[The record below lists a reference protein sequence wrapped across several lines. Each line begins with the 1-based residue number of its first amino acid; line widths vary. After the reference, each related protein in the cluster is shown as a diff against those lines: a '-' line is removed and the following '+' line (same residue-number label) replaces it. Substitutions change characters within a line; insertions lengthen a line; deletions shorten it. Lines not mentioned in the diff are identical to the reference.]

1 MAPFFFFSYVH
12 DDNDEFLEKFFNDLR
27 DEVAAVTT
35 LDKADV
41 AFRDLSGIG
50 LMQPW
55 RQEIVNALST
65 CECFVPLLTPRLI
78 VHPYC
83 GQEWE
88 IFRRRLQVNPLPASG
103 APSRLMPILWRPLR
117 GPLPPVISDHQRTHG
132 TFGRPYAEDGLFM
145 LLKQKEYDSEYARF
159 LKRFVEMMIEA
170 VQAAPLPASAS
181 PGDLESMPN
190 AFQSANGRPAA
201 AAQETSAADH
211 VWLIIAAGAE
221 TELRGFRKDVAAYG
235 TTGKQWRPFQRPCL
249 EPALVAAQSVV
260 AGEGLLSSPRL
271 FDDEIIRQL
280 TDSRDEI
287 FVIMLDPW
295 SVDLPPYRKALEW
308 FDRQRFAGGSLLM
321 IWAADV
327 ETR

>member
-1 MAPFFFFSYVH
+1 MSSSRLWLGDGNYASGAGSLPSRYSSQRKRRSAGLRVAPIVRIQVADSRSRRMITLLGGGSSMAPFFFFSYVH

-201 AAQETSAADH
+201 AGTRSAWIRDRQD
-211 VWLIIAAGAE
+211 W
-221 TELRGFRKDVAAYG
+221 RKPG
-235 TTGKQWRPFQRPCL
+235 GEQ
-249 EPALVAAQSVV
+249 PAPP
-260 AGEGLLSSPRL
+260 LSS
-271 FDDEIIRQL
+271 
-280 TDSRDEI
+280 
-287 FVIMLDPW
+287 
-295 SVDLPPYRKALEW
+295 
-308 FDRQRFAGGSLLM
+308 SLQT
-321 IWAADV
+321 A
-327 ETR
+327 